1 MRDAFRNQN
10 PVLKMVLFPVCTCFE
25 IILEAT
31 VVFPGV
37 QFGGIK
43 AKTPS
48 PDSSCIF
55 QDDGDGRGNL
65 EKRQREYVCVYPMK
79 SYWVCPNKQCK
90 TTFCCLTIEH
100 LNDNKI

>member
-1 MRDAFRNQN
+1 M
-10 PVLKMVLFPVCTCFE
+10 CTYFE

-31 VVFPGV
+31 VVFPVV

-48 PDSSCIF
+48 LDSSCIF

-65 EKRQREYVCVYPMK
+65 EKRQRECV
-79 SYWVCPNKQCK
+79 WVWIPCRVIGFVPINSIKQ
-90 TTFCCLTIEH
+90 H
-100 LNDNKI
+100 SVA